1 MPLKNA
7 LLADLFVFEL
17 QIFNKNQYQYKIC
30 MHLGYTIWI
39 SVAKSLEIE
48 CFLFKRKWNAY
59 EWMFLFLNIFS
70 ILYGS
75 IKKNNLIHFLK
86 AIVQINSSI

>member
-30 MHLGYTIWI
+30 MHLGYTI
-39 SVAKSLEIE
+39 
-48 CFLFKRKWNAY
+48 
-59 EWMFLFLNIFS
+59 
-70 ILYGS
+70 
-75 IKKNNLIHFLK
+75 
-86 AIVQINSSI
+86 